1 MEQKILFLEM
11 RFGDYIA
18 IAKTNKAILDDN
30 DDILKSQHGGY
41 TDDEIYVPLIILKQ
55 YIVLRNIL
63 KNDNNKEGDIRK
75 KCLILNI
82 LNLLSPI
89 IY

>member
-75 KCLILNI
+75 KCLMLNT

>member
-1 MEQKILFLEM
+1 M

-30 DDILKSQHGGY
+30 DDILKKVFDVQHFKPIIPY
-41 TDDEIYVPLIILKQ
+41 YILII
-55 YIVLRNIL
+55 
-63 KNDNNKEGDIRK
+63 
-75 KCLILNI
+75 
-82 LNLLSPI
+82 I

>member
-63 KNDNNKEGDIRK
+63 KNDNNKEGDIGK
-75 KCLILNI
+75 QCLILNT
-82 LNLLSPI
+82 LKLLFLF
-89 IY
+89 

>member
-1 MEQKILFLEM
+1 M

-41 TDDEIYVPLIILKQ
+41 TDDEIYVPLIILT
-55 YIVLRNIL
+55 
-63 KNDNNKEGDIRK
+63 
-75 KCLILNI
+75 
-82 LNLLSPI
+82 
-89 IY
+89 

>member
-55 YIVLRNIL
+55 YKYIEIY
-63 KNDNNKEGDIRK
+63 K
-75 KCLILNI
+75 KRGIQEN
-82 LNLLSPI
+82 SA
-89 IY
+89 

>member
-75 KCLILNI
+75 
-82 LNLLSPI
+82 SV
-89 IY
+89 

>member
-63 KNDNNKEGDIRK
+63 KNYNN
-75 KCLILNI
+75 
-82 LNLLSPI
+82 
-89 IY
+89 